1 MLHLIPQVK
10 KLELT
15 GGAFTAR
22 TVRCDGPA
30 IDGRVAAALADL
42 PCAPDGVP
50 LDIGID
56 GDGGE
61 GYALALEPAAVHI
74 RADGPAGAFYAIQTL
89 RQIFTHTDIP
99 CLHIEDKPDFP
110 YRGFYHDVTRGKVPT
125 LDTLKALVD
134 TMAYYKLNSLQL
146 YVEHTFPFAEY
157 AAVLPTTGY
166 LTGEELE
173 ALDAYCRLHFI
184 DFIPSLA
191 TFGHL
196 FELLEQEPYRHLRVC
211 GEDTYPNRWYAR
223 MRHHTIDPRN
233 AQSLPL
239 VESLMEQYAPHFTSE
254 YFNICCDETFDL
266 QSCADAG
273 MDVGRTYVD
282 FVRGIIAAARD
293 MGKKVMMWA
302 DILLEYP
309 DTIAMLPADTCYLNW
324 DYGADP
330 AEDKIAR
337 FAALGR
343 RQIVCPGTWTWTRLC
358 EDVAVE
364 EQNICRMAEYGYR
377 HGAEGVLNTN
387 WGDWGN
393 PCSLELAMY
402 GLVLGAAKSW
412 AVSTAVGAELDAAV
426 DHLLY
431 GHAGAMACLRALS
444 TLHEQVSYWAFC
456 SDYCVRRFGGEPTWA
471 GPVCTD
477 VAAVQAAAGVL
488 CARLE
493 ANTWG
498 HDTYRQEM
506 LSAARGVCLMAEL
519 SADGAVTPTVD
530 GPAWL
535 ADYTARWLE
544 KNKASELWRIR
555 EMFAYMME

>member
-10 KLELT
+10 KLEIRDGLF
-15 GGAFTAR
+15 AADA
-22 TVRCDGPA
+22 VCYDGPA
-30 IDGRVAAALADL
+30 LDERVALALTEL
-42 PCAPDGVP
+42 PCSPDGAS
-50 LDIGID
+50 LDVVID
-56 GDGGE
+56 GDSGE
-61 GYALALEPAAVHI
+61 GYALTIDPAAVRI

-89 RQIFTHTDIP
+89 RQIFTHSEIP
-99 CLHIEDKPDFP
+99 CLYIEDKPDFP

-125 LDTLKALVD
+125 LDTLMALVD
-134 TMAYYKLNSLQL
+134 EMAYYKLNSLQL

-157 AAVLPTTGY
+157 ASVLPHTGY
-166 LTGEELE
+166 LTAEELQ
-173 ALDAYCRLHFI
+173 ALDAYCRLRFI

-223 MRHHTIDPRN
+223 MRHHTIDP
-233 AQSLPL
+233 QSEESLPIIK
-239 VESLMEQYAPHFTSE
+239 SLMEQYAPHFTSD

-266 QSCADAG
+266 LTCAQQG
-273 MDVGRTYVD
+273 VDVGRTYVD
-282 FVRGIIAAARD
+282 FVRGIIGIARQ

-309 DTIAMLPADTCYLNW
+309 ETIEMLPPDICYLNW
-324 DYGADP
+324 DYNAAPD
-330 AEDKIAR
+330 EDKVAR

-358 EDVAVE
+358 EDVTVE
-364 EQNICRMAEYGYR
+364 EQNISRMAEYGYR

-412 AVSTAVGAELDAAV
+412 AVSTAVDEDYYDAV

-431 GHAGAMACLRALS
+431 GQTGAVAYLKTLS
-444 TLHEQVSYWAFC
+444 TLHEKVSYWAFC
-456 SDYCVRRFGGEPTWA
+456 SEYCRHRYGGEPTWA
-471 GPVCTD
+471 DPICVD
-477 VAAVQAAAGVL
+477 PSAVQEVCGRL
-488 CARLE
+488 CATLE
-493 ANTWG
+493 NETWKN
-498 HDTYRQEM
+498 DDYRQEM
-506 LSAARGVCLMAEL
+506 LSAARGICLMAEL
-519 SADGAVTPTVD
+519 SAKGAVPATVD
-530 GPAWL
+530 GAAWL
-535 ADYTARWLE
+535 EDYSARWLR
-544 KNKASELWRIR
+544 KNKESELWRIQ
-555 EMFAYMME
+555 EMFRYMMT